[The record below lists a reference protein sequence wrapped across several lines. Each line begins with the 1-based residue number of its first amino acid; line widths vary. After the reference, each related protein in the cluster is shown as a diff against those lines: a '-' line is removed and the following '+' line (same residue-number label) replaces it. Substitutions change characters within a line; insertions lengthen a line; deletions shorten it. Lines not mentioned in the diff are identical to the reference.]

1 MKPVIAGATPA
12 RELRSLALVLA
23 LLALSLS
30 SAGCDLWSDETTE
43 PMPSTDAPL
52 TGRVV
57 ASGILPSDMTTTL
70 DLGTLELGESVW
82 LSWVLTGPPDASAR
96 FVLRLEG
103 SSPDDDVTTLSS
115 GPVSYGLE
123 RIENDR
129 ALRLAVIEPGAYH
142 VTLRQVVR
150 PEVAPGYAVEFDV
163 LTTP

>member
-1 MKPVIAGATPA
+1 MEPLIRSVTPA
-12 RELRSLALVLA
+12 GELRSLAVTVGLLVLA
-23 LLALSLS
+23 LFAS
-30 SAGCDLWSDETTE
+30 GCDLWSGETAE
-43 PMPSTDAPL
+43 PMPSSDAPL

-57 ASGILPSDMTTTL
+57 ASGQLPADKTTTL

-82 LSWVLTGPPDASAR
+82 LSWVLTGPSDASAR

-103 SSPDDDVTTLSS
+103 SSPDDDVMTLRS

-129 ALRLAVIEPGAYH
+129 AMRFAAIEPGPYR
-142 VTLRQVVR
+142 VTLKQVVR
-150 PEVAPGYAVEFDV
+150 PEEAPGYDVEFDV